1 MNQYYLVKLSI
12 EVLVLVLKYPGGCKI
27 SVVIASEIQR
37 LKETKNNLINSKQQY
52 NCKNRPEFRQ
62 HQLDR
67 ISKSCRH

>member
-37 LKETKNNLINSKQQY
+37 LKETKKQSHQQQTAKQQ
-52 NCKNRPEFRQ
+52 
-62 HQLDR
+62 
-67 ISKSCRH
+67 